1 LFPVFENNILARLR
15 IIFLKCFKAQFE
27 PSAVKQI
34 LRKEVS
40 WMKKVFTGAL
50 ATLMVLSLLAC
61 AGTKGDQK
69 VRVKCPACGYEFDA
83 PTE

>member
-1 LFPVFENNILARLR
+1 
-15 IIFLKCFKAQFE
+15 
-27 PSAVKQI
+27 
-34 LRKEVS
+34 
-40 WMKKVFTGAL
+40 MKKVFAGVLTVM
-50 ATLMVLSLLAC
+50 MVLSLVAC